1 MKPGKDNFE
10 AWNEEHAN
18 KHDLD
23 KFYNHPNRIFRFIEN
38 KRIRKLIQTAE
49 IEPHHTVLEVGCG
62 AGHIL
67 ERIPHGKLTG
77 VDISAIQV
85 QRAAERLGSKA
96 KIIKAPGEK
105 LPFPDN
111 SFDRILCTEVFEHVL
126 EPEALLAEMKRTLAE
141 NGVISLSIP
150 NEKLIIFTKKVLLN
164 CGLRRIL
171 EPKESN
177 WDLASKNNLDEWH
190 IHNYSLGLMKKQ
202 ADNYFK
208 LSCIQRIPFF
218 FIPFRYV
225 MKLQHK

>member
-49 IEPHHTVLEVGCG
+49 IEPHHSVLEVGCG

-85 QRAAERLGSKA
+85 QRASTRLGSKA
-96 KIIKAPGEK
+96 TIIKAPGEK

-126 EPEALLAEMKRTLAE
+126 EPEALLSEMKRTLAQ
-141 NGVISLSIP
+141 NGLISLSIP

-164 CGLRRIL
+164 CGLRRVL

-177 WDLASKNNLDEWH
+177 WDLASKNNLEEWH
-190 IHNYSLGLMKKQ
+190 IHNYSLKLMKKQ
-202 ADNYFK
+202 AGNYFR
-208 LSCIQRIPFF
+208 LSCIQRIPYF